1 MMIIIPNSLNLTI
14 KLDSKKKSHLLYNTI
29 ISIELEY
36 MNDES
41 KLNLIERT
49 STLLE
54 QDVNKVVTKL
64 TR

>member
-14 KLDSKKKSHLLYNTI
+14 KLDSKKKSHLLYKTI
-29 ISIELEY
+29 ISIQLEY

-64 TR
+64 IR